1 MTQKLD
7 LLQHEDQPGAAN
19 GPLRV
24 VTKTS
29 EGEEWKEV
37 KETLIRNVGTGALP
51 VIRVVDANHGGNGTL
66 LLRHYHDGRDLE
78 QATAEKTLA
87 HVRQLWANP
96 VVLETEVE
104 GRSARLAA

>member
-1 MTQKLD
+1 MQELD
-7 LLQHEDQPGAAN
+7 LFQHEDQPGAAN
-19 GPLRV
+19 GPRRV